1 MNPIQNINSNYINSN
16 YINWECLKGSKLY
29 MKNKFPKYNYI
40 TFNHTTF
47 NIKQIDVNI
56 NSVIEEECKNI
67 RKPLLH
73 NNNHITWLEL

>member
-1 MNPIQNINSNYINSN
+1 
-16 YINWECLKGSKLY
+16 
-29 MKNKFPKYNYI
+29 MKQKIHKYNYI